1 MTPGRLAAVKDRGCP
16 PILACCGY
24 RLASKNRLPPRPL
37 LAAAAAAETIPST
50 DPAAPVERATPVNRD
65 EATDTSAPPEAGAGS
80 KPVASDDKVQRDNGD
95 VRASDALPGGK

>member
-1 MTPGRLAAVKDRGCP
+1 MNHRLIIAVAAVLMAASG
-16 PILACCGY
+16 PIHAQTP
-24 RLASKNRLPPRPL
+24 ASSSGTTPTANVP
-37 LAAAAAAETIPST
+37 AAAAAETIPSN

-65 EATDTSAPPEAGAGS
+65 EATDTSAPPEAGAGI

>member
-1 MTPGRLAAVKDRGCP
+1 MNHRLIIAVAVILMAASGPIQAQTP
-16 PILACCGY
+16 
-24 RLASKNRLPPRPL
+24 ASGSGTAPAISAP
-37 LAAAAAAETIPST
+37 AAAAAETIPST